1 MLPTTVVVVLYFP
14 SHLIQLLGEAP
25 TTPPRI
31 EGGDRDPPPL
41 IWRGIKELGISD
53 TTMHVVAHPFTS
65 GPLLLAIV
73 ASAARFTFIL
83 RLTEDL

>member
-1 MLPTTVVVVLYFP
+1 MLPTTVVVVLLLS

-25 TTPPRI
+25 TTPPRV
-31 EGGDRDPPPL
+31 GRRQRPPPL
-41 IWRGIKELGISD
+41 LEGYQGVGISD

-73 ASAARFTFIL
+73 ASSCKVYIHTQIN
-83 RLTEDL
+83 